1 MTMFTTF
8 SGMIS
13 MSDVCL
19 FSDFITSYAP
29 FNVATDG
36 TLGTSTVTNSNTSS
50 VLGKATISTPN
61 TTSGVVFAYSGI
73 YMAPAQA
80 SPAALLTRDFR
91 LGNGEVDIYG
101 SGIVGPN
108 VGSAALQCS
117 FGVSTGNY
125 SAALIPATDFA
136 GFFVN
141 GTKTYWCY
149 GVVINS
155 VLTSFDTTLP
165 KVQPQRFQ
173 VIISKNAS
181 KTSFIANGKNIGS
194 INAQL
199 RTSAAVLP
207 AFEVKDCT
215 SGGTAGG
222 QNTATIDQL
231 TVRMRIDR

>member
-8 SGMIS
+8 TGMNS
-13 MSDVCL
+13 MRDICL
-19 FSDFITSYAP
+19 FSDFITSTAP

-36 TLGTSTVTNSNTSS
+36 TLGTTTVSNTNNNNVVGQAS
-50 VLGKATISTPN
+50 ISTPN
-61 TTSGVVFAYSGI
+61 TTSGAIFAYSGI
-73 YMAPAQA
+73 YMAPAQSA
-80 SPAALLTRDFR
+80 PAAALTRDFR

-108 VGSAALQCS
+108 VGVAALQCS

-125 SAALIPATDFA
+125 SVALIPATDFA

-141 GTKTYWCY
+141 GSKTNWSY

-155 VLTSFDTTLP
+155 VLTSFDTTLS
-165 KVQPQRFQ
+165 KTAPQSFQ

-215 SGGTAGG
+215 AGGTAGG
-222 QNTATIDQL
+222 PNTATIDQM
-231 TVRMRIDR
+231 TVRLRIER

>member
-1 MTMFTTF
+1 MTMFSTF
-8 SGMIS
+8 SGVFP

-36 TLGTSTVTNSNTSS
+36 TLGTTLVDNTNDNNA
-50 VLGKATISTPN
+50 LGKASISTPN
-61 TTSGVVFAYSGI
+61 TTSAGVHAYAGI
-73 YMAPAQA
+73 YMAPAQSA
-80 SPAALLTRDFR
+80 PAAALTRNFR
-91 LGNGEVDIYG
+91 LGKGEVDIYG
-101 SGIVGPN
+101 SSVVGPN

-117 FGVSTGNY
+117 FGVSTANY
-125 SAALIPATDFA
+125 STALIPATDFA

-155 VLTSFDTTLP
+155 VLTSFDTTLV
-165 KVQPQRFQ
+165 KVAPNNFQ

-181 KTSFIANGKNIGS
+181 QTTFIANGKILGA

-215 SGGTAGG
+215 LGGTANGP
-222 QNTATIDQL
+222 NTATIDQL
-231 TVRMRIDR
+231 TVRMRIER